1 METQYSGVILYSI
14 VLVPDGKKHEHAL
27 GTHTDSHTK
36 LTIIVAHVQNRFKP
50 DFSSLEHPNAC
61 I

>member
-36 LTIIVAHVQNRFKP
+36 LTIIVAHVQN
-50 DFSSLEHPNAC
+50 
-61 I
+61 